1 MKGEIDRSVESKG
14 FFDGPIE
21 QFSEAGALYT
31 RNRPKFAP
39 FQREGHKDPL
49 DEYRK
54 LSNPS
59 SSSDSDSDD
68 SSESSDEIQEA
79 DLREVDLPFL
89 SKKASFH
96 DTVSNGLTI
105 NKDTK
110 FKFDSWF
117 NYEEKEDLL
126 ERSFFEEASHFEEL
140 HAIFNGRTRNIGEA
154 RSDSCDLKGHRD
166 ALIPMD
172 KTFGSVRQASLLDE
186 RSRAVEGTVL
196 LRAKDCP
203 SSIVSPIGKGLSA
216 FKLISTEGFYK
227 GSRENNLSRLCSK
240 ESQITNRTMRSLS
253 KEKPSGTSM
262 VYLVKQRRET
272 LIRVTC
278 ASRITAALFSGGLF
292 SHNNSSDN

>member
-1 MKGEIDRSVESKG
+1 MSVKGEIDISVESKG
-14 FFDGPIE
+14 FLDGPIE

-39 FQREGHKDPL
+39 FQREGNKDPL

-59 SSSDSDSDD
+59 SSSDSDG

-79 DLREVDLPFL
+79 DLREVDLTL
-89 SKKASFH
+89 QSKKADFQ

-140 HAIFNGRTRNIGEA
+140 YAIFRGRTKNIGEA

-166 ALIPMD
+166 ALIPME

-186 RSRAVEGTVL
+186 RSRAVEGKDF
-196 LRAKDCP
+196 LRAKDSP
-203 SSIVSPIGKGLSA
+203 SSVVSPKEKGLSA
-216 FKLISTEGFYK
+216 FKLISTEGFFK

-240 ESQITNRTMRSLS
+240 ESQITNRTMKSLS

-278 ASRITAALFSGGLF
+278 ASRIADFCGGLF